1 MNSEAL
7 QNLPPEMQER
17 LAMLMQQG
25 QQPQPAAP
33 KPAPPLAKP
42 PSLMDHLVALR
53 QETAAMRQEVSSMR
67 NEMVQLAQVVQA
79 NSNVV
84 EGVGQAV
91 GHIYQMFQQ
100 TSDPGPTYSQGFQQA
115 QPGVEDADY

>member
-1 MNSEAL
+1 
-7 QNLPPEMQER
+7 MQER
-17 LAMLMQQG
+17 LVALMQQG
-25 QQPQPAAP
+25 QQPAKPAPMTHDQRVATA
-33 KPAPPLAKP
+33 APPLAKP
-42 PSLMDHLVALR
+42 PSLMDHLIALR
-53 QETAAMRQEVSSMR
+53 QETAAMRQEVSDMR

-100 TSDPGPTYSQGFQQA
+100 TSDPSPTYSQGFQQA